1 MKTDL
6 DNVNTQL
13 NKLRHELAA
22 QVVAN
27 MERMGAV
34 TVQNRD
40 LAEVEVR
47 IALSDYRMRA
57 ELIHINEDI
66 WGA

>member
-1 MKTDL
+1 MRTDFTDL
-6 DNVNTQL
+6 NRQL
-13 NKLRHELAA
+13 DKLRHELAA
-22 QVVAN
+22 HVVSN

-47 IALSDYRMRA
+47 IALLDYRMRA
-57 ELIHINEDI
+57 ELVQMNEDI

>member
-1 MKTDL
+1 MRTDFTDL
-6 DNVNTQL
+6 NRQL
-13 NKLRHELAA
+13 EKLRKELAA
-22 QVVAN
+22 NVLDN

-57 ELIHINEDI
+57 ELVQMNEDI

>member
-1 MKTDL
+1 MITDFDNLNKQL
-6 DNVNTQL
+6 D
-13 NKLRHELAA
+13 KLRHELA
-22 QVVAN
+22 VLVLAN

>member
-1 MKTDL
+1 MRTDFNNLNREL
-6 DNVNTQL
+6 D
-13 NKLRHELAA
+13 KLRHELA
-22 QVVAN
+22 VLVLTN
-27 MERMGAV
+27 MERIGAV

-57 ELIHINEDI
+57 ELIQINEDI

>member
-1 MKTDL
+1 MKTDFDNLNKQL
-6 DNVNTQL
+6 D
-13 NKLRHELAA
+13 KLRHELAA
-22 QVVAN
+22 HVIAN

-57 ELIHINEDI
+57 ELIQINEDF

>member
-1 MKTDL
+1 MKTDFNELNRQL
-6 DNVNTQL
+6 DR
-13 NKLRHELAA
+13 LRHELAA
-22 QVVAN
+22 HVIAN

-57 ELIHINEDI
+57 DSIQINEDI